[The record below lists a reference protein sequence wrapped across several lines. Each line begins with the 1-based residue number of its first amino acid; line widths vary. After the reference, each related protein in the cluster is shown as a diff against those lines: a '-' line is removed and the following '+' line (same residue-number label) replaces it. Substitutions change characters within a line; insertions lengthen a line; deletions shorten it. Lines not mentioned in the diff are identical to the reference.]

1 MTEYNNSV
9 ITKEEQEFLDSIGVA
24 RDDTENIPHYDLNN
38 NEIMNNTEK
47 ASLLDNMRNKIIK
60 SINYY
65 QDNSG
70 TLLYEDKNEEQW
82 RPMDDEAIREF
93 AGQFLHFENDELDL
107 SLFDYKINDEDYYR
121 SRFPHFPDDWYRIMA
136 EASAKKID
144 DKRDKTFTRIDKP
157 TTLSFS

>member
-9 ITKEEQEFLDSIGVA
+9 ITNEEQEFLDSIGVA
-24 RDDTENIPHYDLNN
+24 REDTENIPYYDLNK
-38 NEIMNNTEK
+38 NEIIDEQ
-47 ASLLDNMRNKIIK
+47 SLLDNMRNKIIK

-82 RPMDDEAIREF
+82 RPMDDDAIRDF
-93 AGQFLHFENDELDL
+93 ASQFLHFENEELDL
-107 SLFDYKINDEDYYR
+107 SLFDYSVNDEYYYR
-121 SRFPHFPDDWYRIMA
+121 TRFPHFPDNWYRIMA

-157 TTLSFS
+157 TALSFS